1 MIISHRHKFI
11 FLKTVKTGGTS
22 VEIALSRYCGDED
35 VITPISPEDE
45 PTRLELGL
53 TPRNYLAPRA
63 AYGLPDYYRL
73 LVQREEKKLY
83 WNHITAAEIRD
94 RIGADIWNSYFKFTV
109 ERNPWDKTISD
120 YYWRASR
127 GGPQSLDAY
136 FRKFRGRFRHLNFPR
151 YSLDGKPAVDAIV
164 RFEHLVPDLTS
175 VLKQVGIAFDGVLP
189 RAKGSSRKDRRHY
202 SELLTP
208 AQQQIIAREFAAE
221 IELLG
226 YQLETAAASTSSLR
240 AAA

>member
-22 VEIALSRYCGDED
+22 VEIALSRYCGEED

-45 PTRLELGL
+45 PAREELGIS
-53 TPRNYLAPRA
+53 PRNYLAPRA
-63 AYGLPDYYRL
+63 TYWLPDYYRL
-73 LVQREEKKLY
+73 LVQKQEKKLF
-83 WNHITAAEIRD
+83 WNHITAQDVRDRVGAEIWD
-94 RIGADIWNSYFKFTV
+94 NYFKFTI
-109 ERNPWDKTISD
+109 ERNPWDKTVSD

-136 FRKFRGRFRHLNFPR
+136 FRKFRGRFRHFNYPR
-151 YSLDGKPAVDAIV
+151 YSLNGQLAVDAIV
-164 RFEHLVPDLTS
+164 RFEHLIPDLTA
-175 VLKQVGIAFDGVLP
+175 VLQQVGIAFDGVLP

-202 SELLTP
+202 SELLSP
-208 AQQQIIAREFAAE
+208 AQQQIIAREFAQE

-226 YQLETAAASTSSLR
+226 YQLESAATPAR